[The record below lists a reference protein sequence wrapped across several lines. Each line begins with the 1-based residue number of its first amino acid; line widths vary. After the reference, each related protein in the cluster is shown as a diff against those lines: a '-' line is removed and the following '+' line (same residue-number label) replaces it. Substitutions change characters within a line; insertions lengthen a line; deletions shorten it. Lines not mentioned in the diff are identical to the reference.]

1 MELQINDK
9 IFNGRYNDKQEIVI
23 SLDNDVDI
31 RFFKEWEDRK
41 TIVKLKKDHVKD
53 IRIVKGYETGILRN
67 CYPILNLNED
77 EVKIV
82 YDWYSDR
89 KWFNSR
95 I

>member
-31 RFFKEWEDRK
+31 QFFKEWEDRK

-82 YDWYSDR
+82 HDWYSDR

>member
-53 IRIVKGYETGILRN
+53 IRIVEGYETGILRN